1 MEEETINLTQTIL
14 ESINELFSQMFSSID
29 NTIYGTL
36 DKLTFI
42 NTDILKNNSFQNIL
56 GNSPADGILL
66 ICNSLVFG
74 FIIYYAI
81 NYLIS
86 HLTYSQI
93 DSPKQ
98 FIFKAIIFI
107 SIMNS
112 SLWICEQII
121 NIIYLIT
128 SCISSIGSNLF
139 NTDITFSNFIDNI
152 NQDIYSSGESL
163 NIFSFDGIIKS
174 FTSFGLINL
183 VFTYSLR
190 YIMIQIFILIS
201 PFAFLSLIT
210 NSSEWFFKVWIKTFL
225 SLLLVQIL
233 ISFILLLSFSI
244 EITSNSM
251 ISKLLYIGI
260 IYALTRANNY
270 IKEMFGGITTTV
282 SASISSFSNY

>member
-1 MEEETINLTQTIL
+1 MEEEKINLTEAIL
-14 ESINELFSQMFSSID
+14 NSINELFSKTFSSID
-29 NTIYGTL
+29 NTIYSTL
-36 DKLTFI
+36 DCLTFI
-42 NTDILKNNSFQNIL
+42 SPDILKNESFQKIL
-56 GNSPADGILL
+56 GSSVSEGILL
-66 ICNSLVFG
+66 ICNSLILG
-74 FIIYYAI
+74 FILYYSI

-98 FIFKAIIFI
+98 FVFKALIFI
-107 SIMNS
+107 AIMNS

-121 NIIYLIT
+121 NIIYIIT
-128 SCISSIGSNLF
+128 SAISEIGINIF
-139 NTDITFSNFIDNI
+139 NKPISFSSFIDSI
-152 NQDIYSSGESL
+152 NQNLYTSGEIF

-190 YIMIQIFILIS
+190 YIMVQIFILLS

-210 NSSEWFFKVWIKTFL
+210 NSSEWFFKVWIKSFL

-233 ISFILLLSFSI
+233 ISLILLLSFSI
-244 EITSNSM
+244 ELNLNSN

-260 IYALTRANNY
+260 IYALIRANSY
-270 IKEMFGGITTTV
+270 IKELFGGISTTV
-282 SASISSFSNY
+282 SSGISGFQIH

>member
-1 MEEETINLTQTIL
+1 MEEEKLNLTELIL
-14 ESINELFSQMFSSID
+14 TSTNELFSQMFSSID
-29 NTIYGTL
+29 NTIYSAL
-36 DKLTFI
+36 DRLTFI
-42 NTDILKNNSFQNIL
+42 NTDILKSNSFQNIL
-56 GNSPADGILL
+56 GNSASEGILL
-66 ICNSLVFG
+66 ICNSLVLG
-74 FIIYYAI
+74 FIIYYSI

-93 DSPKQ
+93 DNPKQ

-121 NIIYLIT
+121 NIIYIVT
-128 SCISSIGSNLF
+128 SCISSIGENLF
-139 NTDITFSNFIDNI
+139 NTEITFSNFIDNI
-152 NQDIYSSGESL
+152 NQNIYSSGEIL
-163 NIFSFDGIIKS
+163 NVFSFDGIIKS

-190 YIMIQIFILIS
+190 YIMVQIFILIS

-233 ISFILLLSFSI
+233 ISFILLLSFSV
-244 EITSNSM
+244 EISSNSM
-251 ISKLLYIGI
+251 ISKFLYIGI
-260 IYALTRANNY
+260 IYALTRANSY
-270 IKEMFGGITTTV
+270 IKELFGGITTTV
-282 SASISSFSNY
+282 SAGFSSFSNY

>member
-1 MEEETINLTQTIL
+1 MEEEKINLTEAIL
-14 ESINELFSQMFSSID
+14 NSINELFSKTFSSID
-29 NTIYGTL
+29 NTIYSTL
-36 DKLTFI
+36 DCLTFI
-42 NTDILKNNSFQNIL
+42 SPDILKNESFQKIL
-56 GNSPADGILL
+56 GSSVSEGILL
-66 ICNSLVFG
+66 ICNSLILG
-74 FIIYYAI
+74 FILYYSI

-98 FIFKAIIFI
+98 FVFKALIFI
-107 SIMNS
+107 AIMNS

-121 NIIYLIT
+121 NIIYIIT
-128 SCISSIGSNLF
+128 SAISEIGINIF
-139 NTDITFSNFIDNI
+139 NKPISFSSFIDSI
-152 NQDIYSSGESL
+152 NQNLYTSGEIF

-190 YIMIQIFILIS
+190 YIMVQIFILLS

-210 NSSEWFFKVWIKTFL
+210 NSSEWFFKVWIKSFL

-233 ISFILLLSFSI
+233 ISLILLLSFSI
-244 EITSNSM
+244 ELNLNSN

-260 IYALTRANNY
+260 IYALIRANSY
-270 IKEMFGGITTTV
+270 IKELFGGISTTV
-282 SASISSFSNY
+282 SSGVSGFQIH